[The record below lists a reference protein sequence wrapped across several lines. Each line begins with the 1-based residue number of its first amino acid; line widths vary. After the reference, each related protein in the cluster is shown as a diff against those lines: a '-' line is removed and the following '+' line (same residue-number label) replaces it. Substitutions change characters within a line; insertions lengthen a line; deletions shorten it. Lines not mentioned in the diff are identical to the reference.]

1 MSSWAYKLKTN
12 AVDII
17 NSSLGTRISK
27 TETPDNKRREIAT
40 YLRENEEL
48 NEYLKS
54 PVEISKEK
62 NSELK
67 LDIIIIKALDGKVDA
82 ITEALNNRE
91 ELNNPEID
99 RIRKLQCE
107 KEKKKM
113 EAKLDEMIQKMGEKD
128 KLQIGE
134 YSGTQ
139 KEDIEEHLENV
150 EKIAKLNKWNTDD
163 RKTLEFSKKLKGQ
176 AYECFMREILN
187 NDENIPNWNDIKQ
200 RMTRKSGKDESVWEL
215 VLSLIHI
222 SEPTRPY

>member
-1 MSSWAYKLKTN
+1 MSSWAYKLKTSE
-12 AVDII
+12 VDII
-17 NSSLGTRISK
+17 NSALGTRISK
-27 TETPDNKRREIAT
+27 TETLDNKRREIAT

-113 EAKLDEMIQKMGEKD
+113 EAKLDEMIQKMGK
-128 KLQIGE
+128 
-134 YSGTQ
+134 
-139 KEDIEEHLENV
+139 
-150 EKIAKLNKWNTDD
+150 KINY
-163 RKTLEFSKKLKGQ
+163 R
-176 AYECFMREILN
+176 
-187 NDENIPNWNDIKQ
+187 
-200 RMTRKSGKDESVWEL
+200 
-215 VLSLIHI
+215 
-222 SEPTRPY
+222 